1 MNQLWKL
8 QHSIN
13 KTNME
18 QDQRLLEMIN
28 ALIKIVED
36 HEADMLKMAD
46 RINELTKEVSK
57 LKEGR

>member
-1 MNQLWKL
+1 MNQLWEV
-8 QHSIN
+8 QRSIN

-18 QDQRLLEMIN
+18 QDKRLLEMIN
-28 ALIKIVED
+28 VLIKIVED